1 LKMGS
6 NSNSGYDL
14 SSATFSPDGRIYQLE
29 YANKAVNNSH
39 TCVAIRGSD
48 GVVFGV
54 EKAVPSALY
63 EDYSNQRIATVADK
77 IGFVFSG
84 LYPDGRALHHYAVE
98 EAIAYNK
105 SYRCDIPCEHLAERL
120 ALYVHAYTLYG
131 ALRPFGCSVFL
142 GSWSPL
148 KGPELYLVEP
158 CGSMFGYKSWAIGRS
173 HQAAKAE
180 VDEMNST
187 TKPVSELINEAAR
200 IIYSI
205 RDEARD
211 KHCIME
217 LSWVSQATGGKHELV
232 PENIFKEAEEFA
244 KRALE
249 ESDDDD
255 DDTASRYFVGSTY
268 HNSLRSNIELQRI
281 SDLITDVNKRLGC
294 TDREKSSLISEQKQV
309 LFDLDKLLK
318 ESVALSNKVRE
329 KRLELENVRSMR
341 RMYESRKQSYC
352 EQFEKSTLKLRDAD
366 GVDISKSNIDKLRQP
381 NCSEERKAEI
391 QCVLSELDS
400 HYRQLLVY
408 QQLLSEQEKSIEQE
422 LQLTKHNQDEV
433 RSSTTVLKNRT
444 VAQVIRFRRMIDA
457 EKQLNSSFDEKCLM
471 LSNELA
477 KRRQYEF
484 THIDPDNAQALMV
497 IQGSDGV
504 VSGTQTIA
512 KRIGLVF
519 SGLYTDG
526 QALHLYAVKEAISY
540 YDYYY
545 SDIPCRHP
553 AEGLVNFIHE
563 PFDLGFSLGTWSP
576 VTGPEI
582 YVVWVN
588 GNNYPPHSAELSIM
602 NRARMPVNDTHCFME
617 LSWVSEHTG
626 GVHEFVPEDDFMVA
640 EAVGRRSPEIYNF
653 DHSEYD
659 MRHFQKCYYA

>member
-1 LKMGS
+1 MGS

-255 DDTASRYFVGSTY
+255 DDTA
-268 HNSLRSNIELQRI
+268 I

-391 QCVLSELDS
+391 QCVLSELDN

-422 LQLTKHNQDEV
+422 
-433 RSSTTVLKNRT
+433 NRT